1 MERRQMDD
9 LYNILGV
16 SEDDIVVDVRYCLL
30 YVLRKDILDLR
41 EDWVHRAIMERF
53 RGYTHQNAI
62 RLQRIAVAHDDCIVF
77 DLQLVDPDVAIQQI
91 VNDIADVL
99 RKLLPWP
106 HARAAEHPWREVQIV
121 TIGAPGVPSKRSWR
135 ISRLCVAPRW
145 TMMGSWTSHIA
156 PKGPGGCEQIHSKGG
171 SVWPIPISISSERRS
186 NAVGHGSPVR
196 KPKAMSMRSLRLTD
210 VTQKSARKWCGIT
223 GRTRCRYR

>member
-1 MERRQMDD
+1 MERRKMDD

-62 RLQRIAVAHDDCIVF
+62 RLHRIAVAHDDCIVF

-91 VNDIADVL
+91 VDDIADVL
-99 RKLLPWP
+99 RELLPWP

-121 TIGAPGVPSKRSWR
+121 TIGAPES
-135 ISRLCVAPRW
+135 A
-145 TMMGSWTSHIA
+145 
-156 PKGPGGCEQIHSKGG
+156 EQEIMAYIEA
-171 SVWPIPISISSERRS
+171 VRRS
-186 NAVGHGSPVR
+186 TLDNDG
-196 KPKAMSMRSLRLTD
+196 
-210 VTQKSARKWCGIT
+210 
-223 GRTRCRYR
+223 